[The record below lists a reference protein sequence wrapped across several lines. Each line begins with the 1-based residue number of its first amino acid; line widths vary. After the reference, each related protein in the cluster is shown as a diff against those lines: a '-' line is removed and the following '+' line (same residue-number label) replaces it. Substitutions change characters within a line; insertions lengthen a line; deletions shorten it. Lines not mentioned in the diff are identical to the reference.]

1 MEEAKIWLVFLG
13 CMALLIGAALAVVAI
28 IVGWL
33 LGISD
38 YYEKKDFICAVI
50 AIIIPPYGVFNGLM
64 FVVKKHCGLE
74 CCSNY
79 EVFHGVAECISLAIR
94 TKKSS

>member
-38 YYEKKDFICAVI
+38 YYEKKDFSRTVLAFV
-50 AIIIPPYGVFNGLM
+50 IPPYGVLNGLM
-64 FVVKKHCGLE
+64 FVLKKRCRLE
-74 CCSNY
+74 CCGDY
-79 EVFHGVAECISLAIR
+79 A
-94 TKKSS
+94 

>member
-38 YYEKKDFICAVI
+38 YWEKKDFSSTVI
-50 AIIIPPYGVFNGLM
+50 AFVIPPYGILNGLM
-64 FVVKKHCGLE
+64 FVLKKRCRPVCCG
-74 CCSNY
+74 NY
-79 EVFHGVAECISLAIR
+79 A
-94 TKKSS
+94 